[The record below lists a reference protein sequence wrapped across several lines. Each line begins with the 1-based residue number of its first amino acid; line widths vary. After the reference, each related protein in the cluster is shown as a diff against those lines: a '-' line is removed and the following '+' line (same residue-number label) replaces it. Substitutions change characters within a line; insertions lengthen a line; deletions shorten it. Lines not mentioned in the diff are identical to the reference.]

1 MSSRATQR
9 SRLLVQDMQA
19 TINEGITGRLERYA
33 ASRDD
38 SPDPSRVAGGV
49 MVLAQR
55 VVPSVR
61 AACND
66 WGLAVI
72 VRDGQPGCQ
81 VLTVN
86 GPELAVQALCDTI
99 CALRAFGVCM
109 P

>member
-19 TINEGITGRLERYA
+19 TISEGITGRLERYA
-33 ASRDD
+33 ASRDHSHD
-38 SPDPSRVAGGV
+38 ASRVAGGV
-49 MVLAQR
+49 MVLAER
-55 VVPSVR
+55 VVPAVR

-66 WGLAVI
+66 WGLAVT

-99 CALRAFGVCM
+99 CALGAFGVSV